1 MLIALPKGR
10 LLPEIKKLFSKI
22 GIDFDEN
29 SRKLIIESSQEGV
42 KIAILRTWDIPKF
55 VNYGIADLG
64 IVGKDILFETDLE
77 NNFYEILDLNIG
89 ICRMSLASL
98 DDKLPKNKK
107 IKVATKYPLFAK
119 DFFSKL
125 SKDIDIVI
133 LKGAIEI
140 APILGLSDCIVDLVQ
155 TGKTLKENGLKELD
169 LISDISS
176 RLIVNKSSFKTNNK
190 TIKNFY
196 SSDFLKSNIKFTSI
210 KK

>member
-1 MLIALPKGR
+1 MLIALPRGR

-169 LISDISS
+169 LISEISS

-190 TIKNFY
+190 TIKNLLNEF
-196 SSDFLKSNIKFTSI
+196 
-210 KK
+210 KKEI

>member
-29 SRKLIIESSQEGV
+29 SRKLIIESSEENI

-55 VNYGIADLG
+55 VNYGAADFG
-64 IVGKDILFETDLE
+64 VVGKDILFETDLE
-77 NNFYEILDLNIG
+77 NNYYEILDLKIG

-98 DDKLPKNKK
+98 DSKLPKNKK
-107 IKVATKYPLFAK
+107 IKVATKYPSFAK

-169 LISDISS
+169 LISNISS
-176 RLIVNKSSFKTNNK
+176 KLIVNKSSFKSNNK
-190 TIKNFY
+190 TIKNLLEK
-196 SSDFLKSNIKFTSI
+196 LKKEI
-210 KK
+210 

>member
-22 GIDFDEN
+22 EIDFDEN
-29 SRKLIIESSQEGV
+29 SRKLIIESSEENI

-55 VNYGIADLG
+55 VNYGAADLG
-64 IVGKDILFETDLE
+64 VVGKDILFETDLE
-77 NNFYEILDLNIG
+77 NNYYEILDLKIG

-98 DDKLPKNKK
+98 DSKLPKNKK
-107 IKVATKYPLFAK
+107 IKVATKYPSFAK

-155 TGKTLKENGLKELD
+155 TGKTLRENGLKELD
-169 LISDISS
+169 LISNISS
-176 RLIVNKSSFKTNNK
+176 KLIVNKSSFKSNNK
-190 TIKNFY
+190 TIKNLLEK
-196 SSDFLKSNIKFTSI
+196 LKKEI
-210 KK
+210 

>member
-22 GIDFDEN
+22 EIDFDEN
-29 SRKLIIESSQEGV
+29 SRKLIIESSEENI
-42 KIAILRTWDIPKF
+42 KLAILRTWDIPKF
-55 VNYGIADLG
+55 VNYGAADLG
-64 IVGKDILFETDLE
+64 VVGKDILFETDLE
-77 NNFYEILDLNIG
+77 NNYYEILDLKIG

-98 DDKLPKNKK
+98 DSKLPKNKK
-107 IKVATKYPLFAK
+107 IKVATKYPSFAK

-155 TGKTLKENGLKELD
+155 TGKTLNENGLKELD
-169 LISDISS
+169 LISNISS
-176 RLIVNKSSFKTNNK
+176 KLIVNKSSFKSNNK
-190 TIKNFY
+190 TIKTLLEK
-196 SSDFLKSNIKFTSI
+196 LKKEI
-210 KK
+210 

>member
-22 GIDFDEN
+22 EIDFDEN
-29 SRKLIIESSQEGV
+29 SRKLIIESSEENI
-42 KIAILRTWDIPKF
+42 KLAILRTWDIPKF
-55 VNYGIADLG
+55 VNYGAADLG

-77 NNFYEILDLNIG
+77 NNYYEILDLKIG

-98 DDKLPKNKK
+98 DSKLPKNKK
-107 IKVATKYPLFAK
+107 IKVATKYPSFAR
-119 DFFSKL
+119 DFFSRL

-169 LISDISS
+169 LISNISS
-176 RLIVNKSSFKTNNK
+176 KLIVNKSSFKSNNK
-190 TIKNFY
+190 TIKNLLEK
-196 SSDFLKSNIKFTSI
+196 LKKEI
-210 KK
+210 

>member
-29 SRKLIIESSQEGV
+29 SRKLIIESSEENI

-55 VNYGIADLG
+55 VNYGAADFG
-64 IVGKDILFETDLE
+64 VVGKDILFETDLE
-77 NNFYEILDLNIG
+77 NNYYEILDLKIG

-98 DDKLPKNKK
+98 DNKLPKNKK
-107 IKVATKYPLFAK
+107 IKVATKYPSFAK

-169 LISDISS
+169 LISNISS
-176 RLIVNKSSFKTNNK
+176 KLIVNKSSFKSNNK
-190 TIKNFY
+190 TIKNLIEE
-196 SSDFLKSNIKFTSI
+196 LKKEI
-210 KK
+210 

>member
-29 SRKLIIESSQEGV
+29 SRKLIIESSEENI

-55 VNYGIADLG
+55 VNYGAADLG

-77 NNFYEILDLNIG
+77 NNYYEILDLKIG

-98 DDKLPKNKK
+98 DSKLPENKK
-107 IKVATKYPLFAK
+107 IKVATKYPSFAK
-119 DFFSKL
+119 NFFSKL

-169 LISDISS
+169 LISNISS

-190 TIKNFY
+190 TIKN
-196 SSDFLKSNIKFTSI
+196 LLNEI
-210 KK
+210 KKEI

>member
-10 LLPEIKKLFSKI
+10 LLPEIKTLFSKI

-29 SRKLIIESSQEGV
+29 SRKLIIESSEENI

-55 VNYGIADLG
+55 VNYGAADLG
-64 IVGKDILFETDLE
+64 VVGKDILFETDLE
-77 NNFYEILDLNIG
+77 NNYYEILDLKIG

-98 DDKLPKNKK
+98 DSKLPKNNK
-107 IKVATKYPLFAK
+107 IKVATKYPSFAK

-169 LISDISS
+169 LISNISS
-176 RLIVNKSSFKTNNK
+176 KLIVNKSSFKSNNK
-190 TIKNFY
+190 TIKNLLEK
-196 SSDFLKSNIKFTSI
+196 LKKEI
-210 KK
+210 

>member
-10 LLPEIKKLFSKI
+10 LLPEIKELFTKI

-98 DDKLPKNKK
+98 EDKLPKNKK

-190 TIKNFY
+190 TIKN
-196 SSDFLKSNIKFTSI
+196 LLNEI
-210 KK
+210 KKEI

>member
-29 SRKLIIESSQEGV
+29 SRKLIIESSEENI

-55 VNYGIADLG
+55 VNYGAADLG

-77 NNFYEILDLNIG
+77 NNYYEILDLKIG

-98 DDKLPKNKK
+98 DNKLPKNKK
-107 IKVATKYPLFAK
+107 IKVATKYPSFAK

-169 LISDISS
+169 LISNISS
-176 RLIVNKSSFKTNNK
+176 KLIVNKSSFKSNNK
-190 TIKNFY
+190 TIKNLLEK
-196 SSDFLKSNIKFTSI
+196 LKKEI
-210 KK
+210 

>member
-10 LLPEIKKLFSKI
+10 LLPEIKALFSKI

-29 SRKLIIESSQEGV
+29 SRKLIIESSEENI

-55 VNYGIADLG
+55 VNYGAADLG
-64 IVGKDILFETDLE
+64 VVGKDILFETDLE
-77 NNFYEILDLNIG
+77 NNYYEILDLKIG

-98 DDKLPKNKK
+98 DSKLPKNKK
-107 IKVATKYPLFAK
+107 IKVATKYPSFAK

-169 LISDISS
+169 LISNISS
-176 RLIVNKSSFKTNNK
+176 KLIVNKSSFKSNNK
-190 TIKNFY
+190 TIKNLLEK
-196 SSDFLKSNIKFTSI
+196 LKKEI
-210 KK
+210 

>member
-29 SRKLIIESSQEGV
+29 SRKLIIESSEENI

-55 VNYGIADLG
+55 VNYGAADLG
-64 IVGKDILFETDLE
+64 VVGKDILFETDLE
-77 NNFYEILDLNIG
+77 NNYYEILDLKIG

-98 DDKLPKNKK
+98 DNKLPKNKK
-107 IKVATKYPLFAK
+107 IKVATKYPSFAK
-119 DFFSKL
+119 DFFSRL
-125 SKDIDIVI
+125 SRDIDIVI
-133 LKGAIEI
+133 LKGAVEI

-169 LISDISS
+169 LISNISS
-176 RLIVNKSSFKTNNK
+176 KLIVNKSSFKSNNK
-190 TIKNFY
+190 TIKNLLEK
-196 SSDFLKSNIKFTSI
+196 LKKEI
-210 KK
+210 

>member
-29 SRKLIIESSQEGV
+29 SRKLIIESSEENI

-55 VNYGIADLG
+55 VNYGAADLG
-64 IVGKDILFETDLE
+64 VVGKDILFETDLE
-77 NNFYEILDLNIG
+77 NNYYEILDLKIG

-98 DDKLPKNKK
+98 DSKLPKNKK
-107 IKVATKYPLFAK
+107 IKVATKYPSFAK

-169 LISDISS
+169 LISNISS
-176 RLIVNKSSFKTNNK
+176 KLIVNKSSFKSNNK
-190 TIKNFY
+190 TIKN
-196 SSDFLKSNIKFTSI
+196 LIEKV
-210 KK
+210 KKEI

>member
-119 DFFSKL
+119 
-125 SKDIDIVI
+125 
-133 LKGAIEI
+133 
-140 APILGLSDCIVDLVQ
+140 
-155 TGKTLKENGLKELD
+155 GKTLKENGLKELD

-190 TIKNFY
+190 TIKNLLNEF
-196 SSDFLKSNIKFTSI
+196 
-210 KK
+210 KKEI

>member
-1 MLIALPKGR
+1 MLIALPTGR

-190 TIKNFY
+190 TIKNLLNEF
-196 SSDFLKSNIKFTSI
+196 
-210 KK
+210 KKEI

>member
-1 MLIALPKGR
+1 MLNALPKGR

-42 KIAILRTWDIPKF
+42 NIAILRTWDIPKF

-169 LISDISS
+169 LISEISS

-190 TIKNFY
+190 TIKNLLNEF
-196 SSDFLKSNIKFTSI
+196 
-210 KK
+210 KKEI

>member
-22 GIDFDEN
+22 EIDFDEN
-29 SRKLIIESSQEGV
+29 SRKLIIESSEENI
-42 KIAILRTWDIPKF
+42 KIAILRTWDIPKLG
-55 VNYGIADLG
+55 NYGAADLG
-64 IVGKDILFETDLE
+64 VVGKDILFETDLE
-77 NNFYEILDLNIG
+77 NNYYEILDLKIG

-98 DDKLPKNKK
+98 DNKLPKNKK
-107 IKVATKYPLFAK
+107 IKVATKYPSFAK

-169 LISDISS
+169 LISNISS
-176 RLIVNKSSFKTNNK
+176 KLIVNKSSFKSNNK
-190 TIKNFY
+190 TIKNLLEK
-196 SSDFLKSNIKFTSI
+196 LKKEI
-210 KK
+210 

>member
-1 MLIALPKGR
+1 M
-10 LLPEIKKLFSKI
+10 
-22 GIDFDEN
+22 
-29 SRKLIIESSQEGV
+29 

-77 NNFYEILDLNIG
+77 KNFYEILDLNIG

-190 TIKNFY
+190 TIKNLLNEF
-196 SSDFLKSNIKFTSI
+196 
-210 KK
+210 KKEI

>member
-1 MLIALPKGR
+1 MLIALPKGS

-29 SRKLIIESSQEGV
+29 SRKLIIESSEENI

-55 VNYGIADLG
+55 VNYGAADLG
-64 IVGKDILFETDLE
+64 VVGKDILFETDLE
-77 NNFYEILDLNIG
+77 NNYYEILDLKIG

-98 DDKLPKNKK
+98 DSKLPKNKK
-107 IKVATKYPLFAK
+107 IKVATKYPSFAK

-169 LISDISS
+169 LISNISS
-176 RLIVNKSSFKTNNK
+176 KLIVNKSSFKSNNE
-190 TIKNFY
+190 TIKNLLEK
-196 SSDFLKSNIKFTSI
+196 LKKEI
-210 KK
+210 

>member
-42 KIAILRTWDIPKF
+42 KIAVLRTWDIPKF

-107 IKVATKYPLFAK
+107 IKVATKYPSFAK

-190 TIKNFY
+190 TIKNLLNEF
-196 SSDFLKSNIKFTSI
+196 
-210 KK
+210 KKEI

>member
-22 GIDFDEN
+22 EIDFDEN
-29 SRKLIIESSQEGV
+29 SRKLIIESSEENI

-55 VNYGIADLG
+55 VNYGAADLG
-64 IVGKDILFETDLE
+64 VVGKDILFEMDLE
-77 NNFYEILDLNIG
+77 NNYYEILDLKIG

-98 DDKLPKNKK
+98 DNKLPKNKK
-107 IKVATKYPLFAK
+107 IKVATKYPSFAK

-169 LISDISS
+169 LISNISS
-176 RLIVNKSSFKTNNK
+176 KLIVNKSSFKSNNK
-190 TIKNFY
+190 TIKNLLEK
-196 SSDFLKSNIKFTSI
+196 LKKEI
-210 KK
+210 

>member
-140 APILGLSDCIVDLVQ
+140 APILGLSDCIDDLVQ
-155 TGKTLKENGLKELD
+155 TGKNLKENGLKELD

-190 TIKNFY
+190 TIKNLLNEF
-196 SSDFLKSNIKFTSI
+196 
-210 KK
+210 KKEI

>member
-29 SRKLIIESSQEGV
+29 SRKLIIESSEENI

-55 VNYGIADLG
+55 VKYGAADLG
-64 IVGKDILFETDLE
+64 VVGQDILFETDLE
-77 NNFYEILDLNIG
+77 NNYYEILDLKIG

-98 DDKLPKNKK
+98 DSKLPKNKK
-107 IKVATKYPLFAK
+107 IKVATKYPSFAK

-155 TGKTLKENGLKELD
+155 TGKTLKENGLNELD
-169 LISDISS
+169 LISNISS
-176 RLIVNKSSFKTNNK
+176 RLIVNTSSFKSKNK
-190 TIKNFY
+190 TINSLLDK
-196 SSDFLKSNIKFTSI
+196 LKKDI
-210 KK
+210 

>member
-1 MLIALPKGR
+1 MLIALPRGR

-29 SRKLIIESSQEGV
+29 SRKLIIESSEENI

-55 VNYGIADLG
+55 VNYGAADLG
-64 IVGKDILFETDLE
+64 VVGKDILFETDLE
-77 NNFYEILDLNIG
+77 NNYYEILDLKIG

-98 DDKLPKNKK
+98 DSKLPKNKK
-107 IKVATKYPLFAK
+107 IKVATKYPSFAK

-169 LISDISS
+169 LISNISS
-176 RLIVNKSSFKTNNK
+176 KLIVNKSSFKSNNK
-190 TIKNFY
+190 TIKNLLEK
-196 SSDFLKSNIKFTSI
+196 LKKEI
-210 KK
+210 

>member
-29 SRKLIIESSQEGV
+29 SRKLIIESSEENI

-55 VNYGIADLG
+55 VNYGAADLG
-64 IVGKDILFETDLE
+64 VVGKDILFETDLE
-77 NNFYEILDLNIG
+77 NNYYEILDLKIG

-98 DDKLPKNKK
+98 DSKLPKNKK
-107 IKVATKYPLFAK
+107 IKVATQDPSVAK

-169 LISDISS
+169 LISNISS
-176 RLIVNKSSFKTNNK
+176 KLIVNKSSFKSNNE
-190 TIKNFY
+190 TIKNLLEK
-196 SSDFLKSNIKFTSI
+196 LKKEI
-210 KK
+210 

>member
-29 SRKLIIESSQEGV
+29 SRKLIIESSQEGL

-77 NNFYEILDLNIG
+77 NNYYEILDLKIG

-98 DDKLPKNKK
+98 DEKLPKNKK
-107 IKVATKYPLFAK
+107 IKVATKYPLYAK

-140 APILGLSDCIVDLVQ
+140 AAILGLSDCIVDLVQ

-169 LISDISS
+169 LISNISS

-190 TIKNFY
+190 TIKN
-196 SSDFLKSNIKFTSI
+196 LLNEI
-210 KK
+210 KKEI